1 MLYIMCGPMEYGDGG
16 IATIFQNHCKAEW
29 FKDPFVQK
37 MIQTIDHTSWLHD
50 LTFKNLDLGV
60 TTVEHLSNDVKVL
73 IMLYEMPELPMWGSS
88 CGDNCNGFIVE
99 ISKMHDIHLKYS
111 HLPIGWPEKFDAIFE
126 DNGEQTHTCDEF
138 MHELNLRL

>member
-1 MLYIMCGPMEYGDGG
+1 
-16 IATIFQNHCKAEW
+16 
-29 FKDPFVQK
+29 

-50 LTFKNLDLGV
+50 LAFKNLNLGV